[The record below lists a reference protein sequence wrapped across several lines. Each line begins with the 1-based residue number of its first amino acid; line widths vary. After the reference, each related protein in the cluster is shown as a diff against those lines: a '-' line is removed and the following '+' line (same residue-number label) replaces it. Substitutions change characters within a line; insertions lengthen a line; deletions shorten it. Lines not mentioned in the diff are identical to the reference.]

1 MKKLVWVPILIL
13 LIVIFLACQKQ
24 NNEQLES
31 LEKTQDEAVF
41 PVAQEVEKKLL
52 SAMDQLANGRV
63 AEGAGYLLDVVLLTK
78 PGEYMPEG
86 FEHRILSAKSQF
98 LSGNYKN
105 AIELVSESLLLI
117 KPTQQDTPGDKESP
131 ANAEQAP
138 KKEKAFP
145 VAEKIKSYILSAMDE
160 FKEGNVKQGVIL
172 ILEALLLFGPF
183 FP

>member
-1 MKKLVWVPILIL
+1 MKKLVWIPILIL

-31 LEKTQDEAVF
+31 LEKTQDEEVF

-63 AEGAGYLLDVVLLTK
+63 AEGAGLLLDVVLLTK
-78 PGEYMPEG
+78 PGEYMPEE
-86 FEHRILSAKSQF
+86 FENRILSAKSQF

-105 AIELVSESLLLI
+105 AVELVSESLLLI
-117 KPTQQDTPGDKESP
+117 KPAQDTPGDKENP

-145 VAEKIKSYILSAMDE
+145 VAEKIKNYILSAMDK

-172 ILEALLLFGPF
+172 ILEALLLFSPF

>member
-1 MKKLVWVPILIL
+1 MKKCVWIPILIL
-13 LIVIFLACQKQ
+13 LIVIFLTCKKQ

-31 LEKTQDEAVF
+31 LENTQDEEVF

-52 SAMDQLANGRV
+52 AAMDQLANGKV
-63 AEGAGYLLDVVLLTK
+63 AEGAGLLLDVVLLTK

-86 FEHRILSAKSQF
+86 FENRILSAKNQF

-105 AIELVSESLLLI
+105 AVELVSESLLLI
-117 KPTQQDTPGDKESP
+117 KPAQDTPGDKENP
-131 ANAEQAP
+131 ANAEKML
-138 KKEKAFP
+138 KKEKTFP
-145 VAEKIKSYILSAMDE
+145 VAEKIKSYVLSAIDE

-172 ILEALLLFGPF
+172 ILEGLLLFNPF

>member
-24 NNEQLES
+24 NNKQLES
-31 LEKTQDEAVF
+31 LEKTQDEEVF

-52 SAMDQLANGRV
+52 SAIDQLANGRV
-63 AEGAGYLLDVVLLTK
+63 VEGAGLLLDVVLLTK

-86 FEHRILSAKSQF
+86 FENRILSAKSQF

-105 AIELVSESLLLI
+105 AVELVSESLLLI
-117 KPTQQDTPGDKESP
+117 KPAKDTPGDKENP

-138 KKEKAFP
+138 KKDEAFP